1 MANRQEIVCTYIY
14 ENYVQF
20 DRLRHD
26 VISNKVQIFTPD
38 GLACPE
44 TLRWRDITTADV
56 NDIVCDCSAQSGLQ
70 ITAREVMAVLQSHR
84 IPDVHPL
91 REYVLNCRP
100 YTTDQPDWIAWLASR
115 VTVSGGEE
123 EQKLWVTCFR
133 KWFVAMVASW
143 LSDEVV
149 NQQVLVLVGKQGI
162 FKTTWLEHL
171 LPPELRAYS
180 CKMANSTQLNKDERL
195 RIAEYG
201 LIALDEIDAMGPREL
216 NVMKSV
222 ITASDISERAA
233 YGYTKER
240 RIRLAS
246 FCASGN
252 KTEFLTDITGNRRWL
267 PFQAQSIANP
277 FYITLPYE
285 QIYAQAKYLIENDF
299 QYWFDLDDID
309 ELEAHN
315 EDFRT
320 QENEE
325 QLLAVYFDIPAAG
338 GEVVNGA
345 IEDGK
350 GSQVRNLLIV
360 PSPEKVDPAL
370 AFASSE
376 ATATIN
382 EAFVAPVLNNP
393 NGLAVSYYSEDP
405 MVAIVNAETGEVTPV
420 AAGTTTINAYTN
432 GDLFHEA
439 GEVSYTLTVLKGI
452 VSLAFSAPT
461 ASVKVDAT
469 EFVLPILSNPQDV
482 EVTYSSSNP
491 AVATIFALYG
501 DMTLVAAGT
510 TTITATFAGDEKY
523 LPSEASYVLTVEP
536 SGDPTAIEDV
546 GFESDKAEKVLMDG
560 ILYIV
565 MPDGKIFDAHGLQVK

>member
-20 DRLRHD
+20 NRLRHD
-26 VISNKVQIFTPD
+26 VISNKVQICTPD
-38 GLACPE
+38 DLACPE
-44 TLRWRDITTADV
+44 NLRWRDITTADV

-70 ITAREVMAVLQSHR
+70 ITAREVLAVLQSHR

-115 VTVSGGEE
+115 VTVAGGEE

-267 PFQAQSIANP
+267 PFQVENIANP

-309 ELEAHN
+309 EIEAHN
-315 EDFRT
+315 DDFRA

-338 GEVVNGA
+338 SGRFMTTAEISDKLVSWGSIKKPMSMVQLGMLLRRMGYQSKQIGA
-345 IEDGK
+345 SRTRGWL
-350 GSQVRNLLIV
+350 VR
-360 PSPEKVDPAL
+360 ER
-370 AFASSE
+370 
-376 ATATIN
+376 
-382 EAFVAPVLNNP
+382 
-393 NGLAVSYYSEDP
+393 GLEE
-405 MVAIVNAETGEVTPV
+405 VNA
-420 AAGTTTINAYTN
+420 NRN
-432 GDLFHEA
+432 
-439 GEVSYTLTVLKGI
+439 
-452 VSLAFSAPT
+452 
-461 ASVKVDAT
+461 
-469 EFVLPILSNPQDV
+469 
-482 EVTYSSSNP
+482 
-491 AVATIFALYG
+491 
-501 DMTLVAAGT
+501 
-510 TTITATFAGDEKY
+510 
-523 LPSEASYVLTVEP
+523 
-536 SGDPTAIEDV
+536 IE
-546 GFESDKAEKVLMDG
+546 GRT
-560 ILYIV
+560 
-565 MPDGKIFDAHGLQVK
+565 

>member
-20 DRLRHD
+20 NRLRHD
-26 VISNKVQIFTPD
+26 VISNKVQIFAPD

-70 ITAREVMAVLQSHR
+70 ITAREVLAVLQSHR

-115 VTVSGGEE
+115 VTVAGGEE

-546 GFESDKAEKVLMDG
+546 RIESDKAQKILHDG
-560 ILYIV
+560 TLYIIR
-565 MPDGKIFDAHGLQVK
+565 PDGTIYNATGVRVK

>member
-1 MANRQEIVCTYIY
+1 MANRQEIVCNYIY

-20 DRLRHD
+20 NRLRHD
-26 VISNKVQIFTPD
+26 VISNKVQIRRPLPVD
-38 GLACPE
+38 V
-44 TLRWRDITTADV
+44 LRTATGSPIEQSSSPLEGQEVGSYWTDITTADV

-70 ITAREVMAVLQSHR
+70 ITAREVLAVLQSHR

-115 VTVSGGEE
+115 VTVAGGEE

-180 CKMANSTQLNKDERL
+180 CKMANSTSLNKDERL

-309 ELEAHN
+309 EIEAHN
-315 EDFRT
+315 DDFRA

-338 GEVVNGA
+338 SGQFMTTAEISDKLVSWGSIKKPMPLNRLGMLLKKAGYRDVRRGEQRTRGW
-345 IEDGK
+345 
-350 GSQVRNLLIV
+350 IV
-360 PSPEKVDPAL
+360 YERTLD
-370 AFASSE
+370 E
-376 ATATIN
+376 
-382 EAFVAPVLNNP
+382 
-393 NGLAVSYYSEDP
+393 
-405 MVAIVNAETGEVTPV
+405 VNANRNKKR
-420 AAGTTTINAYTN
+420 I
-432 GDLFHEA
+432 D
-439 GEVSYTLTVLKGI
+439 
-452 VSLAFSAPT
+452 
-461 ASVKVDAT
+461 
-469 EFVLPILSNPQDV
+469 Q
-482 EVTYSSSNP
+482 
-491 AVATIFALYG
+491 
-501 DMTLVAAGT
+501 MTR
-510 TTITATFAGDEKY
+510 
-523 LPSEASYVLTVEP
+523 
-536 SGDPTAIEDV
+536 
-546 GFESDKAEKVLMDG
+546 
-560 ILYIV
+560 
-565 MPDGKIFDAHGLQVK
+565 

>member
-20 DRLRHD
+20 NRLRHD
-26 VISNKVQIFTPD
+26 VVSNKTQIRRPLPVD
-38 GLACPE
+38 V
-44 TLRWRDITTADV
+44 LRTATGSPIEQSSSPLEGQEVGSYWTDITTADV

-70 ITAREVMAVLQSHR
+70 ITAREVLAVLQSHR

-115 VTVSGGEE
+115 VTVTGGEE

-309 ELEAHN
+309 EIEAHN
-315 EDFRT
+315 DDFRA

-338 GEVVNGA
+338 SGQFMTTAEISDKLVSWGSIKKPMSMSRLGMVLQQAGFQSKR
-345 IEDGK
+345 IGK
-350 GSQVRNLLIV
+350 ARTRGWLVR
-360 PSPEKVDPAL
+360 ERGM
-370 AFASSE
+370 E
-376 ATATIN
+376 
-382 EAFVAPVLNNP
+382 E
-393 NGLAVSYYSEDP
+393 
-405 MVAIVNAETGEVTPV
+405 VNA
-420 AAGTTTINAYTN
+420 NRN
-432 GDLFHEA
+432 
-439 GEVSYTLTVLKGI
+439 
-452 VSLAFSAPT
+452 
-461 ASVKVDAT
+461 
-469 EFVLPILSNPQDV
+469 
-482 EVTYSSSNP
+482 
-491 AVATIFALYG
+491 
-501 DMTLVAAGT
+501 
-510 TTITATFAGDEKY
+510 
-523 LPSEASYVLTVEP
+523 
-536 SGDPTAIEDV
+536 IE
-546 GFESDKAEKVLMDG
+546 GRG
-560 ILYIV
+560 
-565 MPDGKIFDAHGLQVK
+565 